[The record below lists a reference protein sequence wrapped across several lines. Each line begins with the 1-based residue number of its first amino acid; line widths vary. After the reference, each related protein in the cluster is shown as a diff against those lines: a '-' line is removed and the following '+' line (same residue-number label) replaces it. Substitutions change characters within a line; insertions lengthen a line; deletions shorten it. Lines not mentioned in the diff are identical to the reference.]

1 MLELNLLRKN
11 KINLADY
18 DSQQDI
24 ENRILISD
32 FSSTDLKVMEEI
44 LFNPLKISLKKLT
57 RSLQIPEK
65 DLSCTLAKFAKSGLL
80 SHQDDAIV
88 VDKEMRKC
96 FEFHIQRFDPTF
108 KPDME
113 FMQGLL
119 RKVPI
124 HVLPIWYALPRS
136 SNNIFESIVEKH
148 LFTPQIFQ
156 RYLNDLSFPDNLPQD
171 IMKDLFS
178 CKDFSIASSDI
189 IAKYNLTRPKF
200 EEAMLFLEFRFVCT
214 VCYVKE
220 EDHWHEVVRPFHE
233 WHQYLLFLQNI
244 KAPLLDPTKVKKN
257 EPAKAGPILDATK
270 TFTSAKIIQRVLHG
284 GWILFDQFLQ
294 EANLPPNLDS
304 VTTLK
309 KLGNHWKYTIPIS
322 SNLEKEAIHS
332 AIFKT
337 LFEDG
342 IVATGTY
349 EGSESVQ
356 DCFAVTKLGRLF
368 FEA

>member
-18 DSQQDI
+18 NSQQDI

-32 FSSTDLKVMEEI
+32 FSSTDLKVVEEI
-44 LFNPLKISLKKLT
+44 LFSPLKISLKKLT

-65 DLSCTLAKFAKSGLL
+65 DLSNTILKLAKSGLL
-80 SHQDDAIV
+80 SLQDDAIV

-96 FEFHIQRFDPTF
+96 FEFHIQRFDANF

-148 LFTPQIFQ
+148 LLTPQIFQ
-156 RYLNDLSFPDNLPQD
+156 RYLSDLSFPDSIAED
-171 IMKDLFS
+171 IIKDLFAS
-178 CKDFSIASSDI
+178 KDFTLASSDI
-189 IAKYNLTRPKF
+189 IAKYNLTRHKF
-200 EEAMLFLEFRFVCT
+200 EEAMLLLEFRFVCT
-214 VCYVKE
+214 VCYAKE
-220 EDHWHEVVRPFHE
+220 EDHWHEIVRPFHE
-233 WHQYLLFLQNI
+233 WRQYLLFLQNT
-244 KAPLLDPTKVKKN
+244 KA
-257 EPAKAGPILDATK
+257 PILDASKVQKHKQENLLPIVDASK
-270 TFTSAKIIQRVLHG
+270 TFSTAKIIQRVLHG

-294 EANLPPNLDS
+294 EANLPLNLDS

-322 SNLEKEAIHS
+322 SNLEKDVIHT
-332 AIFKT
+332 AVFRD
-337 LFEDG
+337 LFENG

-349 EGSESVQ
+349 EGQ

-368 FEA
+368 FEG

>member
-18 DSQQDI
+18 NSQQDI
-24 ENRILISD
+24 ENRMLISN

-57 RSLQIPEK
+57 RSLQMQEK
-65 DLSCTLAKFAKSGLL
+65 DLSCTLAKFAKNGLL
-80 SHQDDAIV
+80 SLQDDAIL
-88 VDKEMRKC
+88 VDKERRKC
-96 FEFHIQRFDPTF
+96 FEFHIQRFDPNF

-156 RYLNDLSFPDNLPQD
+156 RYLNDLSFTDHLPED
-171 IMKDLFS
+171 IMKDLFAS
-178 CKDFSIASSDI
+178 KDFTLTSNDI
-189 IAKYNLTRPKF
+189 IVKYNLTRPKF

-214 VCYVKE
+214 VCYMKE

-244 KAPLLDPTKVKKN
+244 KAPILDASKVKKHP
-257 EPAKAGPILDATK
+257 PASPVPIADAAK
-270 TFTSAKIIQRVLHG
+270 TFSSAKIIQRVLHG
-284 GWILFDQFLQ
+284 GWILFEQFLQ

-309 KLGNHWKYTIPIS
+309 KVGNHWKYTIPIS
-322 SNLEKEAIHS
+322 SNLEKETIHT

-337 LFEDG
+337 LFQDG

-349 EGSESVQ
+349 EGQ

-368 FEA
+368 FEG